1 VGCYFRHGSVFQSR
15 KEANVFKE
23 KGKDHS
29 YALIPI
35 CADPPPN
42 VTHAESHAIAFAG
55 EVYFSKETS
64 REIKRMKDQSDDADN
79 HLDWD
84 LDFEVGPSWRSVKAV
99 APLVAV
105 TNVHSFGADEDD
117 TFQFGVKFRNP
128 AWSPQV
134 GDPRR
139 IILHV
144 TVEQA
149 GARLQILRLSYS
161 ATATGSLINPEQ
173 FVS

>member
-1 VGCYFRHGSVFQSR
+1 M
-15 KEANVFKE
+15 FKE

-29 YALIPI
+29 YALLPI
-35 CADPPPN
+35 SAAPPPN
-42 VTHAESHAIAFAG
+42 ITDAGSHAIAFAG
-55 EVYFSKETS
+55 EVYFSKKTS
-64 REIKRMKDQSDDADN
+64 LELRRMKDQSDDADN

-99 APLVAV
+99 APLVAA
-105 TNVHSFGADEDD
+105 TNVHSLSADEDD

-128 AWSPQV
+128 AWSPQI

-149 GARLQILRLSYS
+149 GESLQILRLSYS
-161 ATATGSLINPEQ
+161 ATATGLLINPEQ

>member
-1 VGCYFRHGSVFQSR
+1 
-15 KEANVFKE
+15 VFKA

-29 YALIPI
+29 YALLPI
-35 CADPPPN
+35 SGDAAPN
-42 VTHAESHAIAFAG
+42 IAGFDSHAIAFAG
-55 EVYFSKETS
+55 EVNFSKKILLEL
-64 REIKRMKDQSDDADN
+64 RRMKDEMDDADDQLN
-79 HLDWD
+79 WD
-84 LDFEVGPSWRSVKAV
+84 LDFEVGPSWRSVKAA

-105 TNVHSFGADEDD
+105 TNVHSLSADEDD

-128 AWSPQV
+128 AWSPQI

-144 TVEQA
+144 TVKQS
-149 GARLQILRLSYS
+149 GQGLSIQQLSYS
-161 ATATGSLINPEQ
+161 ATATGVLINPEQ

>member
-1 VGCYFRHGSVFQSR
+1 
-15 KEANVFKE
+15 VFKA

-29 YALIPI
+29 YALLPI
-35 CADPPPN
+35 SAAPPPN
-42 VTHAESHAIAFAG
+42 ITGAGSHAIAFAG
-55 EVYFSKETS
+55 EVNFSTKILLEL
-64 REIKRMKDQSDDADN
+64 RRMKDEMDDSDD
-79 HLDWD
+79 HFDWD

-105 TNVHSFGADEDD
+105 TNVHSLSADEDD

-128 AWSPQV
+128 AWSPQI

-144 TVEQA
+144 TVKQS
-149 GARLQILRLSYS
+149 GQGLSIQQLSYS
-161 ATATGSLINPEQ
+161 ATATGLLINPEQ